1 MVAIELGRGLLDW
14 QMSAPVCQPWR
25 DRWGETKVESRMKQ
39 DERTVV
45 RKRTQQLVYL
55 ELGRDNGGVM
65 LNLSEEGC
73 GFQAISPVKAGKTRF
88 AFQIS
93 GGRRIAGDA
102 KIEWVD
108 ETGIAGGLQFISL
121 SAEAREQIRRW
132 LEETN
137 APEEPGEGVVPAAAA
152 PLDAVAQGLRATT
165 SREASAGSTS
175 PSSVR
180 RNSSPGTGVH
190 VVEEV
195 PLASPWTHIP
205 VGNLPVLE
213 DERARFPLLRGD
225 ASFGASRARSLA
237 LWRSLTVIA
246 TLVAIAAL
254 SVFYQREVGDSLIWM
269 GETLT
274 GKSKSSAAVPESKP
288 AEPANPSAGVN
299 AAAEKTESDAT
310 PKQELDATP
319 KKEPEVTRGEELG
332 PAKADAVIRGPER
345 PESVLEQQPAGQK
358 VDLPR
363 SESESVESL
372 WGAVQSGS
380 VAAEMSLAERF
391 VRGDGVTKN
400 CDQARVLLKA
410 AANKGNREARLRL
423 YQLESGGCR

>member
-1 MVAIELGRGLLDW
+1 
-14 QMSAPVCQPWR
+14 
-25 DRWGETKVESRMKQ
+25 MKQ
-39 DERTVV
+39 DERTIV

-108 ETGIAGGLQFISL
+108 ETGIMGGLQFVSL
-121 SAEAREQIRRW
+121 PAEAREQIRGW
-132 LEETN
+132 LEETS

-175 PSSVR
+175 PSSAR
-180 RNSSPGTGVH
+180 RNSSPGTGVR
-190 VVEEV
+190 VIEEV
-195 PLASPWTHIP
+195 PLASPWAHIP

-213 DERARFPLLRGD
+213 EERARFPLLRGD
-225 ASFGASRARSLA
+225 GSFGASRARSLA

-288 AEPANPSAGVN
+288 AEPANPSADVN
-299 AAAEKTESDAT
+299 ASPEKTRS
-310 PKQELDATP
+310 DATP
-319 KKEPEVTRGEELG
+319 KKEPEVARGEEQE
-332 PAKADAVIRGPER
+332 PAKADAVIRSPER
-345 PESVLEQQPAGQK
+345 PESVLEQQPARQK

-363 SESESVESL
+363 SEGESVESL

-380 VAAEMSLAERF
+380 IAAEMSLAERF
-391 VRGDGVTKN
+391 VRGDGVVKN

-410 AANKGNREARLRL
+410 AADKGNREARLRL
-423 YQLESGGCR
+423 YQLESGGCQ